1 VIHVTGGQEQ
11 AHFRLRPGER
21 ARAPLVALLFWKG
34 SDWICGQNVWRRWMV
49 EHNLPQP
56 GGKRITTHY
65 GSCWSA
71 TLMPS
76 AAEELAIIAGFQ
88 REGIH
93 LDYYYIDAGWYPNQG
108 HWFHVGTWEI
118 DKTRFPRGLREVADR
133 LHKNGTKFVLWFE
146 PERVTDGSWLAVH
159 HPEWILRSGGA
170 RLLNLGHP
178 EAWKWVVGTI
188 DGLLTSQA
196 IDVYRQ
202 DFNMQP
208 LSCWRAADAPDRQG
222 LTEMRHVEGYLAFW
236 DEILRRHRDL
246 YIDTCA
252 SGGRRND
259 LETLRRSVPLL
270 RSDCFSPAESQQA
283 HTMGIALWVP
293 YFGSGMSPG
302 DIYWYRSCI
311 FPASRIGMD
320 TRNKN
325 QDYALLKKMI
335 AEFHEVEK
343 YLLGDFYPL
352 TSHSLALDVW
362 AAWQFDRPE
371 MGEGMVQVFRRAESP
386 YETARFKLRGLDP
399 EATYHLKDFDKTV
412 LHKARGKSLLESGL
426 LVSLPM
432 RRSSCLIRYQRAK

>member
-1 VIHVTGGQEQ
+1 
-11 AHFRLRPGER
+11 
-21 ARAPLVALLFWKG
+21 
-34 SDWICGQNVWRRWMV
+34 
-49 EHNLPQP
+49 
-56 GGKRITTHY
+56 
-65 GSCWSA
+65 
-71 TLMPS
+71 
-76 AAEELAIIAGFQ
+76 
-88 REGIH
+88 
-93 LDYYYIDAGWYPNQG
+93 
-108 HWFHVGTWEI
+108 
-118 DKTRFPRGLREVADR
+118 
-133 LHKNGTKFVLWFE
+133 
-146 PERVTDGSWLAVH
+146 
-159 HPEWILRSGGA
+159 
-170 RLLNLGHP
+170 
-178 EAWKWVVGTI
+178 
-188 DGLLTSQA
+188 
-196 IDVYRQ
+196 
-202 DFNMQP
+202 
-208 LSCWRAADAPDRQG
+208 
-222 LTEMRHVEGYLAFW
+222 
-236 DEILRRHRDL
+236 
-246 YIDTCA
+246 
-252 SGGRRND
+252 
-259 LETLRRSVPLL
+259 
-270 RSDCFSPAESQQA
+270 
-283 HTMGIALWVP
+283 MGIALWVP